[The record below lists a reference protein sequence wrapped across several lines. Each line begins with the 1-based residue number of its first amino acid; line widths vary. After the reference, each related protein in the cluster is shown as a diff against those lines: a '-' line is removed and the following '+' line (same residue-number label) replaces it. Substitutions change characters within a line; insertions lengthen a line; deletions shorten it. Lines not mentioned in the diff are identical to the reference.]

1 MSAILSSSIHYGY
14 LLLGSNSE
22 EITEAMTLNQYLPE
36 PFFVACLLPSVSLD
50 ATSLDDIPVR
60 HVVFGVTVDTDTD
73 VEQLLLWREQMDEML
88 SNRFLEGFQF
98 ATAPRFYSGVPWMPS
113 EGWDESDVSD
123 VSDVSEISD
132 LYDSAEESDKE
143 SDEDSVEEEYL

>member
-1 MSAILSSSIHYGY
+1 MSAVLSSSIHYGY
-14 LLLGSNSE
+14 LLLGSNIE
-22 EITEAMTLNQYLPE
+22 EITEAIALNQYLPE
-36 PFFVACLLPSVSLD
+36 PFFVACLLPNVSLD

-60 HVVFGVTVDTDTD
+60 HVVFGVTVDTYTD

-113 EGWDESDVSD
+113 DESDVSD
-123 VSDVSEISD
+123 VSEVSEVSD
-132 LYDSAEESDKE
+132 LSEVYDS
-143 SDEDSVEEEYL
+143 EDSVEEEYL

>member
-1 MSAILSSSIHYGY
+1 MSAVLSSSIHYGY
-14 LLLGSNSE
+14 LLLGSASE
-22 EITEAMTLNQYLPE
+22 EMTEAMTLNQYLPE
-36 PFFVACLLPSVSLD
+36 PFFVACLLPNVSLD

-60 HVVFGVTVDTDTD
+60 HVVFGVTVDTYTD

-113 EGWDESDVSD
+113 DESDVSD
-123 VSDVSEISD
+123 VSEVSEVSD
-132 LYDSAEESDKE
+132 LSEVYDS
-143 SDEDSVEEEYL
+143 EDSVEEEYL